1 MSEQSR
7 SPEWRDQWSRFSDEE
22 RFLFEDWIRPVPLAE
37 FAGKHVL
44 EGGCGG
50 GQHTAIVAPLAASVT
65 AVDLNTADIARERN
79 RGADNVTF
87 VEADC
92 ATMDLGRQF
101 DLVFSIGVIHHTDDP
116 ARTFANLAR
125 HCRPGGR
132 VIAWVY
138 SREGNAPVRLL
149 VEPLRRLLLARL
161 PRRAVAALATAMTA
175 LLYPLVHTIYR
186 VPLLRFLPYYA
197 YFGNFR
203 RLPFR
208 RNVLNVFDKL
218 NAPQTRFI
226 SRAECEHWL
235 SPEVFRPESIS
246 ILPYAGVSYTLT
258 GIRRDDRAPAA
269 RQPGSPNGTPRTR

>member
-1 MSEQSR
+1 MSEQAK

-22 RFLFEDWIRPVPLAE
+22 RFLFEDWIRPVTLAE
-37 FAGKHVL
+37 FEGKHVL

-79 RGADNVTF
+79 RGAANVTF

-92 ATMDLGRQF
+92 ATMDLGREF

-116 ARTFANLAR
+116 AKTFANLVR

-138 SREGNAPVRLL
+138 SREGNAPVRWL
-149 VEPLRRLLLARL
+149 VEPARRLLLAPL
-161 PRRAVAALATAMTA
+161 PRRAVAALATALTA
-175 LLYPLVHTIYR
+175 LLYPLVHTVYR
-186 VPLLRFLPYYA
+186 LPFLGFLPYYD
-197 YFGNFR
+197 YFRNFR

-226 SRAECEHWL
+226 SRAECERWL
-235 SPEVFRPESIS
+235 SPERFEPESIS
-246 ILPYAGVSYTLT
+246 IRPYAGVSYSLT
-258 GIRRDDRAPAA
+258 GVRRASRSS
-269 RQPGSPNGTPRTR
+269 R

>member
-1 MSEQSR
+1 MSGQAKAR
-7 SPEWRDQWSRFSDEE
+7 EWRDQWSRFSDEE
-22 RFLFEDWIRPVPLAE
+22 RFLFEDWIRPVTLADFE
-37 FAGKHVL
+37 GKHVL

-79 RGADNVTF
+79 RGAANVTF

-101 DLVFSIGVIHHTDDP
+101 DVVFSIGVIHHTDDP
-116 ARTFANLAR
+116 GRTFANLVR

-138 SREGNAPVRLL
+138 SREGNALVRCL
-149 VEPLRRLLLARL
+149 VEPARRLLLARL
-161 PRRAVAALATAMTA
+161 PRGAVSALSTALTA
-175 LLYPLVHTIYR
+175 LLYPLVHTVYR
-186 VPLLRFLPYYA
+186 VPFLRFLPYYD
-197 YFGNFR
+197 YFRNFR

-226 SRAECEHWL
+226 SRAECERWL
-235 SPEVFRPESIS
+235 SPERFEPESTS
-246 ILPYAGVSYTLT
+246 IRPYAGVSYTLT
-258 GIRRDDRAPAA
+258 GIRRGDPSRSPHDL
-269 RQPGSPNGTPRTR
+269 QPSNRPR